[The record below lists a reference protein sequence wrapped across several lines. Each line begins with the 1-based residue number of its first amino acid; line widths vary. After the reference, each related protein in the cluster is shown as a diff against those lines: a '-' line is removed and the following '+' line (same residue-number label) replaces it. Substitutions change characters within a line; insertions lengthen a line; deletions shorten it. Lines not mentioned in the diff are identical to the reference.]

1 MHYYEID
8 QPSNEAT
15 KMSDDEDE
23 TVVLKNETVVE
34 SSRAKYRVLKKLG
47 AGGFG
52 DVYRVEDISAKV
64 LCAMKVEVKKEDR
77 RHSKLK
83 MEIGILKMVSGE
95 RALSHF
101 TRIIDRGK
109 KDTYFFLVMELVGKS
124 LQDLKMGR
132 SDKIFS
138 ISTGL
143 GASKQCLEAIED
155 LHKYGFIH
163 RDIKPANYAAGL
175 KDKNQLHLIYILD
188 FGIARKITND
198 VGELKTPRT
207 ATKFKGTIKFAAMN
221 CHLLRELGYKDDCES
236 WFYQLID
243 LINIQDQ
250 LFYGIR
256 CSETLGKILSYI
268 DQQQSVFFYKSED
281 LYAQWYC
288 DKIDYFYIYQLL
300 EAGAKECGGDINAP
314 YDWERD

>member
-1 MHYYEID
+1 
-8 QPSNEAT
+8 
-15 KMSDDEDE
+15 MSDDEDE

-52 DVYRVEDISAKV
+52 DVYRVEDISTKV

-83 MEIGILKMVSGE
+83 MEISILKMVSEE

-101 TRIIDRGK
+101 TKIIDRGK

-124 LQDLKMGR
+124 LQDLKMER
-132 SDKIFS
+132 PDKIFS

-198 VGELKTPRT
+198 VGELKAPRT

-243 LINIQDQ
+243 LINIQGLPWRRLSEKDEVLRVKEESRNLKKDQ

-256 CSETLGKILSYI
+256 CRETLGKILSYI
-268 DQQQSVFFYKSED
+268 DQQQ
-281 LYAQWYC
+281 YC
-288 DKIDYFYIYQLL
+288 DRIDYFYIYQLL
-300 EAGAKECGGDINAP
+300 ETGAKECGGDINAP